1 MRKVKI
7 LLIVLSVANHFSH
20 ATTKNYEEQFPDE
33 KEKESIDNFIAGE
46 TKSFLDKLNKK
57 REEENKD
64 KITMEQIQNDEEVT
78 KENAILIDILNNFS
92 TTLKDQNEN
101 RGKKIGYIEIDKKK
115 YCYKLKIEAEKG
127 IMFTSDTH
135 AEADK
140 VEKIWYFFD
149 QLKQKNEVDKLV
161 FLGDYG
167 DRGNCWTYTYFLLA
181 AMAEKYGEDII
192 FIRGNHEDREI
203 ALIYSGAVSG
213 AIWDNPKCTNNCWNE
228 MPLICDITW
237 NQKKIFCS
245 HGAMPLNKKGEWL
258 EYEEDKY
265 IQGKSNF
272 LANWNEN
279 IFINDPP
286 LGIEKSSRGA
296 GYEIPIEK
304 IFENMANN
312 GYDWSIHGHV
322 HRNQCG
328 ILKNKNKRVVTVVAN
343 EYYYNCNKTPFLPA
357 VYIINDDNPNGTFFN
372 LLQKQNEK
380 IKEFYNKKP
389 QNMELLKLNNCII
402 YEYEKTNDKKNENN
416 QENQTNKEEQ
426 KEEVIYEENNNKEKK
441 NVHNTT
447 QKICCCCDIC
457 EK

>member
-7 LLIVLSVANHFSH
+7 LLIVLFVANHFSH
-20 ATTKNYEEQFPDE
+20 ATTENYEEQFPDE

-101 RGKKIGYIEIDKKK
+101 REKKIGYIEIDKKK
-115 YCYKLKIEAEKG
+115 YCYNINIETTKG

-167 DRGNCWTYTYFLLA
+167 DRGKYWTYTYFLLA
-181 AMAEKYGEDII
+181 AMAEKYGEDIL
-192 FIRGNHEDREI
+192 FIRGNHEDIRI
-203 ALIYSGAVSG
+203 ARIYSGAVSG
-213 AIWDNPKCTNNCWNE
+213 AIWNNTKCTNNCWNE
-228 MPLICDITW
+228 MPLICEITW

-245 HGAMPLNKKGEWL
+245 HGAMPLNK
-258 EYEEDKY
+258 
-265 IQGKSNF
+265 QGKWEKTVKDEYQNEYF

-279 IFINDPP
+279 IFTEDLKQKIQP
-286 LGIEKSSRGA
+286 SSYRGS
-296 GYEIPIEK
+296 GYEIPIKK
-304 IFENMANN
+304 IFDNMANN

-322 HRNQCG
+322 HKNQCG

-343 EYYYNCNKTPFLPA
+343 EGYYNTRSDSPFLPA
-357 VYIINDDNPNGTFFN
+357 VYIINDENPNGIFFN

-380 IKEFYNKKP
+380 IEELNTEKTK
-389 QNMELLKLNNCII
+389 NMKVLNNCVI
-402 YEYEKTNDKKNENN
+402 YEYDFEEEMKVDLQKQNEKIHAKSKYNFKGKNKFK
-416 QENQTNKEEQ
+416 TLLK
-426 KEEVIYEENNNKEKK
+426 
-441 NVHNTT
+441 T
-447 QKICCCCDIC
+447 ICCCCNFW
-457 EK
+457 